1 MILGSDSCP
10 IRIQYSHTTT
20 GITSN
25 TKILATYF
33 TEGTQAIRPSCTQAA
48 MATHGNILYYYGKK
62 SLIGCLIC
70 QDILYIEPLLSE
82 HTKIFQKKSKRII
95 FSCPSDEFAVG
106 NSGSTLVYINIYK
119 YYLIKYYLIKF
130 KFLKIFWYFFIFFFK
145 KPRNFNTCLIVM
157 LWCLWTM
164 IGPLRVR
171 TKQQLYEVDIN
182 LDFCKLYKMIKKIKE
197 RG

>member
-1 MILGSDSCP
+1 MGNAARALTLFDFRFMILRSDSCP
-10 IRIQYSHTTT
+10 IYIQYSHTTT

-25 TKILATYF
+25 TKILTTYF

-48 MATHGNILYYYGKK
+48 MATHGNILYYYGKKK

-106 NSGSTLVYINIYK
+106 NSGSTLVINK
-119 YYLIKYYLIKF
+119 IK
-130 KFLKIFWYFFIFFFK
+130 
-145 KPRNFNTCLIVM
+145 
-157 LWCLWTM
+157 
-164 IGPLRVR
+164 
-171 TKQQLYEVDIN
+171 Q
-182 LDFCKLYKMIKKIKE
+182 KKILILLLF
-197 RG
+197 